1 MNDETHSN
9 IKKCSVEVKSAS
21 LGVIVSVL
29 FYGKAR
35 MLGQRNMISP
45 GWSRHVN
52 FLITGEKCRQ
62 ECSAN
67 TEWAGT
73 RNALNS
79 SILQRLTI
87 KQLSIIKLSTANK
100 DVLTKPFWT
109 HSLPSPRARLIDALQ
124 NSGGPDMGAYSLS
137 MFLSTILVSA

>member
-67 TEWAGT
+67 TE
-73 RNALNS
+73 
-79 SILQRLTI
+79 
-87 KQLSIIKLSTANK
+87 
-100 DVLTKPFWT
+100 
-109 HSLPSPRARLIDALQ
+109 
-124 NSGGPDMGAYSLS
+124 
-137 MFLSTILVSA
+137 